1 MNLNMIIGCVIIA
14 VGIGFM
20 TYLVVWSRKTIQK
33 IAEKDL
39 NSAREII
46 GDFRNGR

>member
-1 MNLNMIIGCVIIA
+1 MNLNVIIGVVVIIC
-14 VGIGFM
+14 GIGFM

-33 IAEKDL
+33 ITDKDL

-46 GDFRNGR
+46 GDVRNGR

>member
-1 MNLNMIIGCVIIA
+1 MDLNAVIGAAVIA
-14 VGIGFM
+14 AGIGFM
-20 TYLVVWSRKTIQK
+20 TYLVLWSRKTIQK